1 MPIRRS
7 CSFCGN
13 EIEPGTGKMFIRK
26 DGTVF
31 LFCSHK
37 CQSNMLKLGRVPR
50 WTPWT
55 QAFRRAAG
63 RVTAEETVTVSE
75 EAPAEAGSVAAEVTI
90 EAPKGKDIPADLS
103 DLIDKRLGPDLPRG
117 EVERFFSD
125 FIGSGSFR
133 TSILGWA
140 KKKHGAKPVSR
151 VERAEFLAWKD
162 SPEGR
167 RSFKAWLDGQW
178 QKVKGRRAEP
188 EEEEAPAP
196 TAKAAKKAKKGA

>member
-1 MPIRRS
+1 MPVRRS

-37 CQSNMLKLGRVPR
+37 CQANMLHLGRVPR

-63 RVTAEETVTVSE
+63 RAVAEEAV
-75 EAPAEAGSVAAEVTI
+75 VAAETPAAAETLLADVTI
-90 EAPKGKDIPADLS
+90 DTPKGKDIPADLG
-103 DLIDKRLGPDLPRG
+103 DLIDKRLGPDLPRS
-117 EVERFFSD
+117 EVEKFFSG
-125 FIGSGSFR
+125 FVQSNAFR

-140 KKKHGAKPVSR
+140 KKKHGAKPVSH
-151 VERAEFLAWKD
+151 VEKAEFAAWKD
-162 SPEGR
+162 SQEGR
-167 RSFKAWLDGQW
+167 RVFKAWLDGQW
-178 QKVKGRRAEP
+178 AQVKGRKREKP
-188 EEEEAPAP
+188 EEEEAEAPAAP
-196 TAKAAKKAKKGA
+196 AKKAKKGK

>member
-1 MPIRRS
+1 MPARRS

-37 CQSNMLKLGRVPR
+37 CQANMLRLGRVPR

-63 RVTAEETVTVSE
+63 RVVTERAIVAE
-75 EAPAEAGSVAAEVTI
+75 EAPAVGEAVLAQATI
-90 EAPKGKDIPADLS
+90 ETPKGKDIPADLA

-117 EVERFFSD
+117 ELEKFFSD
-125 FIGSGSFR
+125 FVGSDAFR

-140 KKKHGAKPVSR
+140 KKKHGAKPVTR
-151 VERAEFLAWKD
+151 VDKAEFAAWKD
-162 SPEGR
+162 SQEGR
-167 RSFKAWLDGQW
+167 RVFKGWLDGQW
-178 QKVKGRRAEP
+178 AKVKGRKREKP

-196 TAKAAKKAKKGA
+196 TAKKAKKGA

>member
-1 MPIRRS
+1 MPVRRS

-37 CQSNMLKLGRVPR
+37 CQSNMLKLRRVPR
-50 WTPWT
+50 WIPWT

-63 RVTAEETVTVSE
+63 RAAEEAAAVVVTE
-75 EAPAEAGSVAAEVTI
+75 EAPAGGSIAAEITI
-90 EAPKGKDIPADLS
+90 ETPKGRDIPADLR

-117 EVERFFSD
+117 ELERFYSD
-125 FIGSGSFR
+125 FVGSGTFR
-133 TSILGWA
+133 SSIAGWS
-140 KKKHGAKPVSR
+140 KKKHGAKPVSH
-151 VERAEFLAWKD
+151 VDKAEFLAWKD

-167 RSFKAWLDGQW
+167 RVFKAWLDGQW
-178 QKVKGRRAEP
+178 QRVKGRKP
-188 EEEEAPAP
+188 EVDEVEAPAP
-196 TAKAAKKAKKGA
+196 AAKKVKKGA

>member
-1 MPIRRS
+1 MPVRRS

-37 CQSNMLKLGRVPR
+37 CQANMLRLNRVPR

-63 RVTAEETVTVSE
+63 RTVTE
-75 EAPAEAGSVAAEVTI
+75 EAVAAEVPAEGEGLVAEVTI
-90 EAPKGKDIPADLS
+90 ETPKGKDIPADLG

-117 EVERFFSD
+117 ELEKFFSG
-125 FIGSGSFR
+125 FVGSDTFR

-140 KKKHGAKPVSR
+140 KKKHGNKPVTH
-151 VERAEFLAWKD
+151 VEKAEFAAWKD

-167 RSFKAWLDGQW
+167 RVFKAWLDTQW
-178 QKVKGRRAEP
+178 AKVKGRKREEP
-188 EEEEAPAP
+188 EEEEAAPAP
-196 TAKAAKKAKKGA
+196 TAKKAKKGA

>member
-1 MPIRRS
+1 MPARRS

-37 CQSNMLKLGRVPR
+37 CQSNMLHLGRVPR

-63 RVTAEETVTVSE
+63 RAVTEEAIVAE
-75 EAPAEAGSVAAEVTI
+75 EAPVAAEALLANVTI
-90 EAPKGKDIPADLS
+90 ETPKGKDIPADLG

-117 EVERFFSD
+117 ELEKFFTG
-125 FIGSGSFR
+125 FTGSNAFR
-133 TSILGWA
+133 TSILGWS
-140 KKKHGAKPVSR
+140 KKKHGAKPVTH
-151 VERAEFLAWKD
+151 VDKAEFAAWKD
-162 SPEGR
+162 SQEGR
-167 RSFKAWLDGQW
+167 RVFKAWLDGQW
-178 QKVKGRRAEP
+178 ALVKGRKREKP
-188 EEEEAPAP
+188 EEEEAEAPAP
-196 TAKAAKKAKKGA
+196 TAKKSKKGT